1 MRKRSIF
8 ILVVLFIVTIF
19 AVNHGVSAE
28 VTAEATLSHQTFAF
42 DEGARLS
49 IVVKGVRKNAEIA
62 LPEIEN
68 IKLHQR
74 GQSSQTSFINGK
86 MSASITYNFIVQAL
100 APGKYTIPPIKVRAG
115 GEEMMT
121 KSISFEV
128 TGTGT
133 VNTSSQDGGKTVKDI
148 AFITVSETG
157 DHYPGEIVP
166 ITLKVYFNRKY
177 RVDLN
182 SLPSLSGDGVVMS
195 QLSGEPDQ
203 KQEVMGGVP
212 FHVLTWKT
220 SLSGI
225 KAGTHSLTFSLD
237 ATLLIAQQRRGRSFG
252 GSMFDDSLF
261 DSFFGNVQRKPI
273 KATSPEFTFNVLD
286 LPKEGRPDN
295 FTGAIGNFSM
305 EVAGTPLKVDVGE
318 PITLTMTIGG
328 DGNFNR
334 VEAPVFPENQFWK
347 TYSPTSD
354 YSKDSDKN
362 AKSKSFEQAIV
373 VKKSGVNAIPSLSF
387 SYFDPG
393 KRDYVTLQSEP
404 IPLQLQGGS
413 ESRPVA
419 EVTVDQHALQQVGG
433 SKSLITTPDVSENEQ
448 TVLLPQGVNLAPI
461 HLEAGPLHTSLRPL
475 FKELWFIALCAMSLL
490 VIAVLLYVNWRQ
502 RIEQL
507 KPERL
512 LNKKR
517 ISQLQADLIAVE
529 EARSTGDAA
538 LFLKRCRTTI
548 QNHVGA
554 SRFETASA
562 MSLTD
567 LKTKVVENSPLVT
580 IFSRAE
586 EAAYGGATL
595 SSEEMAN
602 YSVELKSELEKL

>member
-8 ILVVLFIVTIF
+8 ILVILFIVTIL

-28 VTAEATLSHQTFAF
+28 VTAQATLSHQTFAV

-49 IVVKGVRKNAEIA
+49 IVVDGVRKNADIA

-100 APGKYTIPPIKVRAG
+100 VPGQYTIPPIKVSAG
-115 GEEMMT
+115 GEEMLT

-128 TGTGT
+128 TDSGT
-133 VNTSSQDGGKTVKDI
+133 VTTSSQDGGKTVKEI

-166 ITLKVYFNRKY
+166 ITLKVYFNRNY

-195 QLSGEPDQ
+195 QLSSEPEQ
-203 KQEVMGGVP
+203 KQEVVEGVP

-237 ATLLIAQQRRGRSFG
+237 ATLLIAQQQRGRSFG

-286 LPKEGRPDN
+286 LPKKGRPDN
-295 FTGAIGNFSM
+295 FTGAIGNFTM
-305 EVAGTPLKVDVGE
+305 EVSGTPLAVEVGE
-318 PITLTMTIGG
+318 PITLTMTIRGE
-328 DGNFNR
+328 GNFNR
-334 VEAPVFPENQFWK
+334 VEAPVFPENQYWK

-354 YSKDSDKN
+354 YITDGDKH
-362 AKSKSFEQAIV
+362 ARSKSFEQAIV
-373 VKKSGVNAIPSLSF
+373 VKNSEVDAIPSLSF

-404 IPLQLQGGS
+404 IPLQVQGGS
-413 ESRPVA
+413 ESRAEGGVA
-419 EVTVDQHALQQVGG
+419 VDQHIQQQVVG
-433 SKSLITTPDVSENEQ
+433 SKPPTTVPGVAETTKPALI
-448 TVLLPQGVNLAPI
+448 PQGVGLAPI
-461 HLEAGPLHTSLRPL
+461 HLETGPLHTSLRPL
-475 FKELWFIALCAMSLL
+475 FTKLWFIALCVMSLL
-490 VIAVLLYVNWRQ
+490 AIVVLLYLNWRKQ
-502 RIEQL
+502 KEQL
-507 KPERL
+507 EPGRL
-512 LNKKR
+512 LQKKR
-517 ISQLQADLIAVE
+517 ISQLQADLTAVE
-529 EARSTGDAA
+529 EARSRGDAA
-538 LFLKRCRTTI
+538 LFLSRCRTTI

-554 SRFETASA
+554 SRIETASA

-567 LKTKVVENSPLVT
+567 LKTKVAENSPLVT

-595 SSEEMAN
+595 SPEEMAN
-602 YSVELKSELEKL
+602 FSVELKSELEKL

>member
-1 MRKRSIF
+1 MRKRSVF
-8 ILVVLFIVTIF
+8 ILVVLFIVTIV

-28 VTAEATLSHQTFAF
+28 VTVEATLSHQTFAV

-49 IVVKGVRKNAEIA
+49 IAVNGVRKNAEIA
-62 LPEIEN
+62 LPEIKN

-74 GQSSQTSFINGK
+74 GQSSQTSFVNGK
-86 MSASITYNFIVQAL
+86 MSAAITYNFIVQAL
-100 APGKYTIPPIKVRAG
+100 VPGKYTIPPIKVRAG
-115 GEEMMT
+115 GEELMT
-121 KSISFEV
+121 KGISFEV
-128 TGTGT
+128 TGTGA
-133 VNTSSQDGGKTVKDI
+133 VNTSSQDGGKTVKDV

-166 ITLKVYFNRKY
+166 ITLKVYFNRNY

-195 QLSGEPDQ
+195 QLSSEPEQ
-203 KQEVMGGVP
+203 KQEVMDGVP

-225 KAGTHSLTFSLD
+225 KTGTHSLTFSLD

-273 KATSPEFTFNVLD
+273 KATSPEVTFNVLD

-295 FTGAIGNFSM
+295 FTGAIGNFTMDVS
-305 EVAGTPLKVDVGE
+305 GTPVAVEVGE
-318 PITLTMTIGG
+318 PITLTMTINGE
-328 DGNFNR
+328 GNFNR
-334 VEAPVFPENQFWK
+334 VEAPVFQESQFWK

-354 YSKDSDKN
+354 YSADSDKN
-362 AKSKSFEQAIV
+362 TRSKSFEQAIV
-373 VKKSGVNAIPSLSF
+373 VKQSGVNAIPSLSF
-387 SYFDPG
+387 SYFHPG
-393 KRDYVTLQSEP
+393 KRDYVTLQSKP
-404 IPLQLQGGS
+404 IPLQVQGDL
-413 ESRPVA
+413 ESPLVA
-419 EVTVDQHALQQVGG
+419 EVPVDLYALQQVAG
-433 SKSLITTPDVSENEQ
+433 SKPATTAPGVAETKQ
-448 TVLLPQGVNLAPI
+448 PALLPQDANLAPI
-461 HLEAGPLHTSLRPL
+461 HLETGSLHTSLTPL
-475 FKELWFIALCAMSLL
+475 FKKIWFIALCVMSLL
-490 VIAVLLYVNWRQ
+490 AIIVLLYLNWRQ
-502 RIEQL
+502 QKEQL
-507 KPERL
+507 EPGRL
-512 LNKKR
+512 LMKKR

-538 LFLKRCRTTI
+538 LFLGRCRATI

-554 SRFETASA
+554 SRIETASA

-567 LKTKVVENSPLVT
+567 LKTKVAESSPLVT